1 VDTLVIKCKRAL
13 EQEGLKQLVIAG
25 GVSANK
31 RLQASLQAK
40 LAKIRASVFNARPEF
55 CTDNGAMIAYA
66 GAQRL
71 LDGQESGL
79 SLDIRARWP
88 LADLPALTTKRN

>member
-1 VDTLVIKCKRAL
+1 MIKCKRAL

-31 RLQASLQAK
+31 RLQASLQVK
-40 LAKIRASVFNARPEF
+40 LAKIKASVFNARPEF

-71 LDGQESGL
+71 LDGQVSFV
-79 SLDIRARWP
+79 SRYQS
-88 LADLPALTTKRN
+88 